1 MTATILPEITATFP
15 ETLDISRITD
25 GTVSGRGV
33 LDQLLCT
40 MTAHLNT
47 QYEKNRITGTEYANL
62 YLGAYQ
68 ATLQQGIALALA
80 KEQQAYEINNL
91 IWEAKVKEAQY
102 GLAVKQLEIASYEL
116 ANKAPVEVA
125 NLTKQGILLTA
136 EAAQKAKDLEIS
148 TYELATK
155 LPVEVDNLSKEGV
168 ILTKQASN
176 LDIDA
181 ALKNKEL
188 DTATYNLTTR
198 IPAEVANLTKQG
210 LSIEADT
217 ALKVV
222 QADTARYVLASQL
235 PVEVDN
241 LTKQG
246 LLLDA
251 QKATAD
257 YELANK
263 APVEVANL
271 IKQGTL
277 LATQDALGQFDLLTK
292 NPVEVANLTKQGD
305 LLTIQYNTASYELNN
320 KLPVEVNNLTKQGL
334 LLDVQKATADY
345 ELLNKLPVEVAN
357 LVKQGLL
364 QDKEYEIQGKNSL
377 LKNEEITMAQKKILN
392 TIEETLSVIAQKD
405 LYLKKITTETGQT
418 DGSAIGADS
427 ILDSQR
433 NLMKAQTVG
442 YDRDAEQK
450 VAKIMLD
457 TWVTRVNNDIGEQ
470 NNNNLLRDNN
480 IGAAVAKMYQGI
492 GVTPVVGP

>member
-33 LDQLLCT
+33 LDQLLRT

-80 KEQQAYEINNL
+80 KEQQSYEINNL

-102 GLAVKQLEIASYEL
+102 GLAVKQLEAASYEL
-116 ANKAPVEVA
+116 VNKAPVE
-125 NLTKQGILLTA
+125 I
-136 EAAQKAKDLEIS
+136 
-148 TYELATK
+148 
-155 LPVEVDNLSKEGV
+155 
-168 ILTKQASN
+168 
-176 LDIDA
+176 
-181 ALKNKEL
+181 
-188 DTATYNLTTR
+188 
-198 IPAEVANLTKQG
+198 
-210 LSIEADT
+210 
-217 ALKVV
+217 
-222 QADTARYVLASQL
+222 
-235 PVEVDN
+235 
-241 LTKQG
+241 
-246 LLLDA
+246 
-251 QKATAD
+251 
-257 YELANK
+257 
-263 APVEVANL
+263 
-271 IKQGTL
+271 
-277 LATQDALGQFDLLTK
+277 
-292 NPVEVANLTKQGD
+292 ANLTKQGD
-305 LLTIQYNTASYELNN
+305 LLTIQYDIASYELTNLKPEELVLLQKQQT
-320 KLPVEVNNLTKQGL
+320 KLNYEIEENIQRIESVVPSQIANMAAERVNLTKQGIL
-334 LLDVQKATADY
+334 LTTQDALGQYDLTTK
-345 ELLNKLPVEVAN
+345 NPVEVAN
-357 LVKQGLL
+357 LLKQGLL

-418 DGSAIGADS
+418 DASAIGADS

-470 NNNNLLRDNN
+470 NNSNLLRDNN

-492 GVTPVVGP
+492 GVTPVVGPSGLIPPVISASTVTSTTAKITWPELASGGDTVGYNVYKDGTMVATFGLSNGCTIPGLSPSTTYAFSVRSKDAGTGVSLSSNVLNITTTA

>member
-33 LDQLLCT
+33 LDQLLRT

-80 KEQQAYEINNL
+80 KEQQSYEINNL

-102 GLAVKQLEIASYEL
+102 DLAVKQLEAASYEL
-116 ANKAPVEVA
+116 VNKAPVE
-125 NLTKQGILLTA
+125 I
-136 EAAQKAKDLEIS
+136 
-148 TYELATK
+148 
-155 LPVEVDNLSKEGV
+155 
-168 ILTKQASN
+168 
-176 LDIDA
+176 
-181 ALKNKEL
+181 
-188 DTATYNLTTR
+188 
-198 IPAEVANLTKQG
+198 
-210 LSIEADT
+210 
-217 ALKVV
+217 
-222 QADTARYVLASQL
+222 
-235 PVEVDN
+235 
-241 LTKQG
+241 
-246 LLLDA
+246 
-251 QKATAD
+251 
-257 YELANK
+257 
-263 APVEVANL
+263 
-271 IKQGTL
+271 
-277 LATQDALGQFDLLTK
+277 
-292 NPVEVANLTKQGD
+292 ANLTKQGD
-305 LLTIQYNTASYELNN
+305 LLTIQYAIASYELTNLKPEELVLLQKQQT
-320 KLPVEVNNLTKQGL
+320 KLNYEIEENIQRIESVVPSQIANMAAERVNLTKQGIL
-334 LLDVQKATADY
+334 LTTQDALGQYDLTTK
-345 ELLNKLPVEVAN
+345 NPVEVAN
-357 LVKQGLL
+357 LLKQGLL

-418 DGSAIGADS
+418 DASAIGADS

-470 NNNNLLRDNN
+470 NNSNLLRDNN

-492 GVTPVVGP
+492 GVTPVVGPSGLIPPVISASTVTSTTAKITWPELASGGDTVGYNVYKDGTMVATVGLSSGVTIPGLSPSTTYAFSVRSKDAGTGVSLSSNVLNITTTA

>member
-80 KEQQAYEINNL
+80 KEQQSYEINNL

-102 GLAVKQLEIASYEL
+102 DLAVKQLEAASYEL
-116 ANKAPVEVA
+116 ANKA
-125 NLTKQGILLTA
+125 
-136 EAAQKAKDLEIS
+136 
-148 TYELATK
+148 
-155 LPVEVDNLSKEGV
+155 
-168 ILTKQASN
+168 
-176 LDIDA
+176 
-181 ALKNKEL
+181 
-188 DTATYNLTTR
+188 
-198 IPAEVANLTKQG
+198 
-210 LSIEADT
+210 
-217 ALKVV
+217 
-222 QADTARYVLASQL
+222 
-235 PVEVDN
+235 
-241 LTKQG
+241 
-246 LLLDA
+246 
-251 QKATAD
+251 
-257 YELANK
+257 
-263 APVEVANL
+263 
-271 IKQGTL
+271 
-277 LATQDALGQFDLLTK
+277 
-292 NPVEVANLTKQGD
+292 PVEVANLTKQGD

-364 QDKEYEIQGKNSL
+364 QNIEYEIQGKNSS
-377 LKNEEITMAQKKILN
+377 LKDEEITMAQKKILN

-418 DGSAIGADS
+418 DASAIGADS

-470 NNNNLLRDNN
+470 NNSNLLRDNN
-480 IGAAVAKMYQGI
+480 IGAAVTKMYQGI
-492 GVTPVVGP
+492 GVTPVVGPSSLTPPVITASTVTSTTVTITWPELASGGDTVGYYIYKNGTMVAVTYGLSNECTIANLSPSTTYTFSVRSKDAGTGVSLSSNVLNITTTA